1 MNEYLILSVI
11 LTLCFFSL
19 GLKLNKSA
27 SSVEGAFG
35 YKTKASKRNEDTW
48 YESNIYAGR
57 CLMVLASLILLLL
70 VCTEIYFSK
79 STAAHRMLYIL
90 TGFVLISLSIIYILT
105 ERHLKKVFFR
115 DGKRRPKF

>member
-1 MNEYLILSVI
+1 M
-11 LTLCFFSL
+11 
-19 GLKLNKSA
+19 
-27 SSVEGAFG
+27 EGVLG

-48 YESNIYAGR
+48 FESNIYAGK

-70 VCTEIYFSK
+70 VVTEIYFSTTSATHK
-79 STAAHRMLYIL
+79 MLYVL
-90 TGFVLISLSIIYILT
+90 SGFVLTSLTIIYVLT

>member
-1 MNEYLILSVI
+1 MNEYLILSVA

-19 GLKLNKSA
+19 GLKLNQD
-27 SSVEGAFG
+27 SSSMDGFLG

-48 YESNIYAGR
+48 FESNVYAGR

-70 VCTEIYFSK
+70 VITEVYFTSP
-79 STAAHRMLYIL
+79 STTHKMLYVL
-90 TGFVLISLSIIYILT
+90 GGFVFSSLALIYILT

>member
-1 MNEYLILSVI
+1 M
-11 LTLCFFSL
+11 
-19 GLKLNKSA
+19 
-27 SSVEGAFG
+27 EGVLG

-48 YESNIYAGR
+48 FESNIYAGK

-70 VCTEIYFSK
+70 VITEIYFSST
-79 STAAHRMLYIL
+79 STAYKMLYIL
-90 TGFVLISLSIIYILT
+90 SGFVLTALTIIYGLT